1 MSLYGNPDKVQN
13 SKIGS
18 AKQEAGST
26 DAAIVLIEDEIALK
40 VTAAGGVLIPPTSDP
55 LIAGAIWND
64 STVLKVSAG

>member
-13 SKIGS
+13 SRTGK
-18 AKQEAGST
+18 AKQEIDTTAV
-26 DAAIVLIEDEIALK
+26 AIVLLEDAISLK
-40 VTAAGGVLIPPTSDP
+40 VTADGGVLIPPTSDP